1 METEDLLLFD
11 ELCDVTQPSHNYFSI
26 EQELIETKNKL
37 KLLEDRLNKLEDK
50 NGSEL
55 SLYTFPMKNPIRNEE
70 LYFCDVNCKEIKIDE
85 KLYIFMDDCL
95 FCDIWDFKL
104 FVDHSESNPSVR
116 FLQQFKNVKKLIID
130 LSSSIIGGIKS
141 HQSSSRSTEILIN
154 VCKIILNSN
163 NGCDIIF
170 KSNDLY
176 ANGLKIEK
184 LFKETFMK
192 STHYTELTVEIKNN
206 LIINNGCALYQT
218 QPYINETKS
227 YCVKHKIAFTSNIG
241 L

>member
-11 ELCDVTQPSHNYFSI
+11 ELCDVTQPSHNYFTI
-26 EQELIETKNKL
+26 EQELIETKKKL
-37 KLLEDRLNKLEDK
+37 KQLEDRLNKFENK

-55 SLYTFPMKNPIRNEE
+55 SLSILPMKNPIRNDE

-95 FCDIWDFKL
+95 ICDIWDFKL
-104 FVDHSESNPSVR
+104 VNHNIETNPSVR
-116 FLQQFKNVKKLIID
+116 FLQQFKNVKTLIID
-130 LSSSIIGGIKS
+130 LSQSMIGGIKHHRS
-141 HQSSSRSTEILIN
+141 NTRSTEILIN

-163 NGCDIIF
+163 NCEIIF

-176 ANGLKIEK
+176 ANGLNIEK
-184 LFKETFMK
+184 LFKDTFLK
-192 STHYTELTVEIKNN
+192 STHYTKLTVEIKNN
-206 LIINNGCALYQT
+206 LVINGGCASYQT

-227 YCVKHKIAFTSNIG
+227 YCVKNKFIFTSNIG